1 MDQDTRRGIETFLKT
16 ASTRQLQTTLLE
28 LTTSL
33 MTVFTE
39 PDVVADAKQ
48 LVQRIRAELALRPT
62 ERYLREHLAFA
73 GTGRG
78 LQPMD

>member
-1 MDQDTRRGIETFLKT
+1 MDQDTRRGSETFLKT

-62 ERYLREHLAFA
+62 ERYLRAHLASA
-73 GTGRG
+73 GTGR
-78 LQPMD
+78 

>member
-62 ERYLREHLAFA
+62 ERYLRLHLASV

-78 LQPMD
+78 LQPME

>member
-1 MDQDTRRGIETFLKT
+1 MDQETRRGIETFLKT

-62 ERYLREHLAFA
+62 ERYLRAHLTSA
-73 GTGRG
+73 GTGR
-78 LQPMD
+78 

>member
-62 ERYLREHLAFA
+62 ERYLRAHLASP
-73 GTGRG
+73 GLGR
-78 LQPMD
+78 

>member
-1 MDQDTRRGIETFLKT
+1 MDQETHRGIETFLKT

-62 ERYLREHLAFA
+62 ERYLRAHLASA
-73 GTGRG
+73 GTGR
-78 LQPMD
+78 

>member
-1 MDQDTRRGIETFLKT
+1 
-16 ASTRQLQTTLLE
+16 
-28 LTTSL
+28 

-62 ERYLREHLAFA
+62 ERYLREHLASA

-78 LQPMD
+78 LQPME